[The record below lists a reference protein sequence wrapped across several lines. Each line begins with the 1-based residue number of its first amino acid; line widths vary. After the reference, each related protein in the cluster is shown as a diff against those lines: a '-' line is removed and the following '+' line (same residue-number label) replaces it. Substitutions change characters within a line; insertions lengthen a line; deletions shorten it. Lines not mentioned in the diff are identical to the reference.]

1 MRLKLNKEFAL
12 RHLGVAALMAALGGW
27 FAYDGYVAYPAAD
40 AMEMYAKAHGGERA
54 QSVEQAEKYRQNAIP
69 RQKQFMMLAWAFSA
83 YLLVN
88 LAYLWRKEYDF
99 GGKITE
105 VDEKDWEK
113 KGILRFKVDG
123 KQTVLDAWHHEG
135 VKELREKILKNEI
148 GG

>member
-1 MRLKLNKEFAL
+1 MSVGRVSAGFAQCS
-12 RHLGVAALMAALGGW
+12 
-27 FAYDGYVAYPAAD
+27 FSTTKDAYYLISIEPVRAGYNPMD
-40 AMEMYAKAHGGERA
+40 H
-54 QSVEQAEKYRQNAIP
+54 
-69 RQKQFMMLAWAFSA
+69 QKQFMMLAWAFSA

-123 KQTVLDAWHHEG
+123 KKTVLDAWHHEG
-135 VKELREKILKNEI
+135 MKELREKILKNEI